1 MKYLNQLFFKGLIV
15 VLPISLTF
23 YILFLISVRMETF
36 FGDLLARIVGKELY
50 VPGLGIVATI
60 GVVLLVGFLVN
71 NYFTGRIFLWF
82 NSLMER
88 VPLIKIIY
96 NPLKDLMALI
106 PGGSNGKENQR
117 VVLVPLPGLGV
128 KTLGLVTREEL
139 EELHNKTDITVYV
152 PLSYMLGGITVIV
165 PRDQVEKVDMPVDQA
180 LKLAVTA
187 WIKAPP
193 KN

>member
-15 VLPISLTF
+15 ILPITLTF
-23 YILFLISVRMETF
+23 YLLFHMSVQMETF
-36 FGDLLARIVGKELY
+36 FGDLLAKIVGKELY
-50 VPGLGIVATI
+50 VPGLGIITTI
-60 GVVLLVGFLVN
+60 AIVILVGFLVN
-71 NYFTGRIFLWF
+71 NYFTGRFFHWF
-82 NSLMER
+82 NSFLER

-106 PGGSNGKENQR
+106 PGGSKGKENQR
-117 VVLVPLPGLGV
+117 VVLVPLPGLGL

-139 EELHNKTDITVYV
+139 EEINNQELITVYI
-152 PLSYMLGGITVIV
+152 PLSYMLGGLTVLV
-165 PRDQVEKVDMPVDQA
+165 PKDSVEKVDMPVDQA

>member
-15 VLPISLTF
+15 ILPISLTF
-23 YILFLISVRMETF
+23 YLLFNMSVQLETF
-36 FGDLLARIVGKELY
+36 FGGLLSTIVGKELY
-50 VPGLGIVATI
+50 VPGLGIITTI
-60 GVVLLVGFLVN
+60 GIVILVGFLVN
-71 NYFTGRIFLWF
+71 NYFTGRFFHWF
-82 NSLMER
+82 NSFLER

-106 PGGSNGKENQR
+106 PGGNKGKENQR
-117 VVLVPLPGLGV
+117 AVLVPLPGLGV

-139 EELHNKTDITVYV
+139 EELGDQRMITVYI
-152 PLSYMLGGITVIV
+152 PLSYMLGGLTVIV
-165 PRDQVEKVDMPVDQA
+165 PRDSVEKIDMPVDQA

-193 KN
+193 KS

>member
-23 YILFLISVRMETF
+23 YILFLISVRMEAF
-36 FGDLLARIVGKELY
+36 FGNLLARIVGKELY
-50 VPGLGIVATI
+50 VPGLGIVVTI
-60 GVVLLVGFLVN
+60 AVVLLVGFLVN
-71 NYFTGRIFLWF
+71 NYFTGRVFHWF

-106 PGGSNGKENQR
+106 PGGRNEKENQR

-128 KTLGLVTREEL
+128 KTLGLVTREDLDEI
-139 EELHNKTDITVYV
+139 NSTTDITVYV
-152 PLSYMLGGITVIV
+152 PLSYMLGGLTIIV
-165 PRDQVEKVDMPVDQA
+165 PKDQVEKVDMPVEQA

-193 KN
+193 KS

>member
-15 VLPISLTF
+15 ILPISLTF
-23 YILFLISVRMETF
+23 YLLFNMSIQLETF
-36 FGDLLARIVGKELY
+36 FGGLLSTIVGKELY
-50 VPGLGIVATI
+50 VPGLGIITTI
-60 GVVLLVGFLVN
+60 GIVILVGFLVN
-71 NYFTGRIFLWF
+71 NYFTGRIFHWF
-82 NSLMER
+82 NSFLER

-106 PGGSNGKENQR
+106 PGGRKGKENQR

-139 EELHNKTDITVYV
+139 EELGNPEMITVYI
-152 PLSYMLGGITVIV
+152 PLSYMLGGLTVIV
-165 PRDQVEKVDMPVDQA
+165 PRDSVEKVDMPVDQA